1 MPPSRAA
8 ALGNGPDQL
17 HADRIHLEVMR
28 DANRPG
34 KIAGRKPLAERRA
47 QPVTGIRQ
55 HTAEAHTG
63 RHHAIDLS
71 EGDLWLRT
79 GSSAFDWNARS
90 L

>member
-8 ALGNGPDQL
+8 PLGNGPDQL
-17 HADRIHLEVMR
+17 HADGIHLEMMR

-34 KIAGRKPLAERRA
+34 NIAGRKPLAERRA
-47 QPVTGIRQ
+47 QPVTGIPQ

-63 RHHAIDLS
+63 RHHPIDLS

-79 GSSAFDWNARS
+79 GGSVFDRNARS